1 MDKKQIL
8 LAEDEFTA
16 RKLLE
21 FQLKRL
27 NIVFDSVETGAD
39 ALEYFRQGSYKLVL
53 LDEYMPGLNG
63 SEVARE
69 IRKIDPTV
77 PLLAMTS
84 DPEAIPRLKEAGF
97 REVFVKPLHGKVHLD
112 IILGYLS

>member
-1 MDKKQIL
+1 MDGKQIL

-21 FQLKRL
+21 FQLKKL
-27 NIVFDSVETGAD
+27 NITFDSVEKGDD
-39 ALEYFRQGSYKLVL
+39 ALEYFRRGSYKLVL
-53 LDEYMPGLNG
+53 LDEYLPGLNG

-69 IRKIDPTV
+69 IRKLSPTV
-77 PLLAMTS
+77 LLLAMTS
-84 DPEAIPRLKEAGF
+84 DLEAIPRLKAAGF
-97 REVFVKPLHGKVHLD
+97 REVFIKPLHGREHLD